1 MTYHYYYDELKYA
14 TPEKKITF
22 IGTRI
27 INRLDGLK
35 EKLDKIDEKL
45 DRVIEFSEII
55 KTLQSGELRLKFI
68 KETEKALDDEAKQYY
83 GGE

>member
-35 EKLDKIDEKL
+35 EK
-45 DRVIEFSEII
+45 IEFSETI
-55 KTLQSGELRLKFI
+55 KKLQSGKLYLKFI
-68 KETEKALDDEAKQYY
+68 KETKKALDDEAKEYY
-83 GGE
+83 EKTVSD